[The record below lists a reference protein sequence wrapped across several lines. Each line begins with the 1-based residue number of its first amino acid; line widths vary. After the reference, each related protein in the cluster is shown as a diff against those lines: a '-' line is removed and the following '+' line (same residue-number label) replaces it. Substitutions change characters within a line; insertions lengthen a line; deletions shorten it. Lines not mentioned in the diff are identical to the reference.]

1 LGQLSSCRLSW
12 PCVRA
17 EIVSRSLWHTARVQP
32 SDNDPGAGSLSD
44 EALVRQALPLAS
56 RFGCKIVGL
65 ALLVTL
71 ASGLGWG
78 LQGGMIGFASSV
90 CMLVLLRW
98 LRAKSPTVQQ
108 ARAAERELGR
118 RFGALPLAQQ
128 LSEARAQL
136 AASADLEV
144 VGLFRGRVLPHGAL
158 RSMRM
163 EIGAQPK
170 LVLSTAPAL
179 AELQRGSA
187 SSTAMIRRE
196 LPLTAAQVE
205 RSRALLRDLATETLA
220 PLASFVVDGF
230 ACEASVLQR
239 DAAELHA
246 SANLAGLPDQLR
258 HHPSVRLIELFLDL
272 ESELVTD
279 GHLG

>member
-1 LGQLSSCRLSW
+1 M
-12 PCVRA
+12 
-17 EIVSRSLWHTARVQP
+17 QP
-32 SDNDPGAGSLSD
+32 SDIDPGVGSLSD
-44 EALVRQALPLAS
+44 EALVRQTLPLAS
-56 RFGCKIVGL
+56 RFGCKFVGL
-65 ALLVTL
+65 ALLVVL
-71 ASGLGWG
+71 ACGVGWG
-78 LQGGMIGFASSV
+78 LQGGLIAMASSV
-90 CMLVLLRW
+90 GTLALLRW
-98 LRAKSPTVQQ
+98 SRAKSPAVQQ

-118 RFGALPLAQQ
+118 RFGALPLIQQ

-136 AASADLEV
+136 AARADLEV
-144 VGLFRGRVLPHGAL
+144 LGLFRGRVLPHGAL

-170 LVLSTAPAL
+170 LVLCTAPAL

-187 SSTAMIRRE
+187 TDLQVIRRE
-196 LPLTAAQVE
+196 MPLTAAQVE
-205 RSRALLRDLATETLA
+205 RSRALLRELASETVA

-239 DAAELHA
+239 EAPELHA

-272 ESELVTD
+272 ESELVPD